1 MKGCGP
7 EMSSILLYEKSGL
20 KVTASGHFTKEELE
34 VLEYEIR
41 STMSGILKFRKFGGD
56 NSSK

>member
-1 MKGCGP
+1 
-7 EMSSILLYEKSGL
+7 MSSILLYEKSGL